1 MRSSPTSRPSRQAI
15 SACRRKARTS
25 PTTTATKLKIAI
37 YGSGGVGGFF
47 GARLANAGN
56 EVHFI
61 ARGAHLAAMR
71 KNGLKVESGAGNLHV
86 PKPNL
91 HEDPAEIGPVD
102 VVMYAVKLGDV
113 ESAAHKLKPLL
124 HERTLVIPFQ
134 NGVESPEILARVIG
148 KKHVLPGVAYIA
160 TGISAPGVVTH
171 TGTMQRLQVG
181 AGADAFVAA
190 AKAAGI
196 NIEQAEDIDRA
207 RWEKFVFLV
216 GLSGVTTLARRPV
229 GFCRADP
236 ELRATFKA
244 AMTETWSLGRKRG
257 VRLGDD
263 FIDDR
268 MKFVDG
274 LHADM
279 KTSMQHDLEAGKP
292 LEAPWLCGA
301 VVRMSQESG
310 LDAPVNR
317 TIFAALKPFLRAR

>member
-1 MRSSPTSRPSRQAI
+1 
-15 SACRRKARTS
+15 
-25 PTTTATKLKIAI
+25 LKIAI

-71 KNGLKVESGAGNLHV
+71 KHGLKVESGSGNIHL
-86 PKPNL
+86 PKPNV
-91 HEDPAEIGPVD
+91 HEEPAEIGPVD
-102 VVMYAVKLGDV
+102 IVMYAVKLGDV

-134 NGVESPEILARVIG
+134 NGVESPDMVAKVIG

-160 TGISAPGVVTH
+160 TSISSPGVVTH
-171 TGTMQRLQVG
+171 TGTMQGLHVG
-181 AGADAFVAA
+181 AGAEAFVAA

-196 NIEQAEDIDRA
+196 NIEQAQDIDLV
-207 RWEKFVFLV
+207 RWQKFVFLV
-216 GLSGVTTLARRPV
+216 GMSGTTTLSRQPLGV
-229 GFCRADP
+229 IRADP
-236 ELRATFKA
+236 DLRATLQA
-244 AMTETWSLGRKRG
+244 AMTETWRLGRQHG
-257 VRLGDD
+257 MRLADD
-263 FIDDR
+263 FIADR
-268 MKFVDG
+268 MRFADT

-301 VVRMSQESG
+301 VVRMSDEAG

-317 TIFAALKPFLRAR
+317 TIYAALKPYLRGR